1 MASELFVD
9 NITGKTGT
17 SGGAPITLSGDTAT
31 LGSGA
36 NIKAAFSSVDTSA
49 SRGPSGTDAGATT
62 NTSLPI
68 FGCRAF
74 VNFDGSDVATVSSES
89 HCKIRASGNISKVVR
104 TGTGE
109 FTIHFATAMPDTNY
123 VACGMAGND
132 SATDAGRDV
141 TFDATRATGSCSIRT
156 TYHDSTATNAEVITV
171 AFFR

>member
-1 MASELFVD
+1 MPDPTFKIDGATVLSKSGTTVSVD
-9 NITGKTGT
+9 
-17 SGGAPITLSGDTAT
+17 SGL
-31 LGSGA
+31 
-36 NIKAAFSSVDTSA
+36 NIKPAFSSVDTSA

-109 FTIHFATAMPDTNY
+109 FTIHFATSMPDTNY
-123 VACGMAGND
+123 VVCGMAGND
-132 SATDAGRDV
+132 GATGAGRDV
-141 TFDATRATGSCSIRT
+141 FFNATLATASCSIGTSYYDT
-156 TYHDSTATNAEVITV
+156 TKTNSEVVTV

>member
-1 MASELFVD
+1 MATFKMGTKNVVSQSGTDEPVIASNVD
-9 NITGKTGT
+9 
-17 SGGAPITLSGDTAT
+17 
-31 LGSGA
+31 
-36 NIKAAFSSVDTSA
+36 IKPAFSSVDTSA

-74 VNFDGSDVATVSSES
+74 VNFDGSDVATVSGES

-104 TGTGE
+104 TTTGE

-123 VACGMAGND
+123 VMCGAAGND
-132 SATDAGRDV
+132 SSTGAGRDV
-141 TFDATRATGSCSIRT
+141 TFNATLATASCSIRSSYYDT
-156 TYHDSTATNAEVITV
+156 TSANDEVITV

>member
-1 MASELFVD
+1 MATF
-9 NITGKTGT
+9 KMGT
-17 SGGAPITLSGDTAT
+17 KNVVSQSGTAEPVIA
-31 LGSGA
+31 SNV
-36 NIKAAFSSVDTSA
+36 NIKPAFSSVDTSA
-49 SRGPSGTDAGATT
+49 SNGPSGTDAGATT

-74 VNFDGSDVATVSSES
+74 VSFGGDDVATSGTES
-89 HCKIRASGNISKVVR
+89 HCKIDASGNISKVVR

>member
-1 MASELFVD
+1 MPDPTFKIDSTTVLSKSGTTVSVD
-9 NITGKTGT
+9 
-17 SGGAPITLSGDTAT
+17 SGL
-31 LGSGA
+31 
-36 NIKAAFSSVDTSA
+36 NIKPAFSSVDTSA

-123 VACGMAGND
+123 AVCGMAGND
-132 SATDAGRDV
+132 SATDSGRDV
-141 TFDATRATGSCSIRT
+141 TFDATFATATCSIRT
-156 TYHDSTATNAEVITV
+156 AYGGSTANNDEVITV

>member
-1 MASELFVD
+1 MPDPTFKIDGATVLSKSGTTVSVD
-9 NITGKTGT
+9 
-17 SGGAPITLSGDTAT
+17 SGL
-31 LGSGA
+31 
-36 NIKAAFSSVDTSA
+36 NIKPAFSSVDTSA
-49 SRGPSGTDAGATT
+49 SRGPSGTDAGGTT

-74 VNFDGSDVATVSSES
+74 VNFDGSDVATVNSES

-104 TGTGE
+104 TGTGQ

-132 SATDAGRDV
+132 SATDAGRDI

-156 TYHDSTATNAEVITV
+156 TYYDSTAQNVEVITV

>member
-1 MASELFVD
+1 MPDPTFKIDSTTVLSKSGTTVSVD
-9 NITGKTGT
+9 
-17 SGGAPITLSGDTAT
+17 SGL
-31 LGSGA
+31 
-36 NIKAAFSSVDTSA
+36 NIKPAFSSVDSSA

-74 VNFDGSDVATVSSES
+74 VNFDGSDVATSGTES

-104 TGTGE
+104 TDTGE

-123 VACGMAGND
+123 AVCGMAGND
-132 SATDAGRDV
+132 SATGAGRDV
-141 TFDATRATGSCSIRT
+141 TFNATLATASCSIRSTYYDT
-156 TYHDSTATNAEVITV
+156 TDANDEVITV